1 MRNATATNNPSEEI
15 AVLSDLKAQQPASAQ
30 DIESLRI
37 LEYLAQVCDLPFDL
51 EHAAQL
57 YRAAVQR
64 IEPTLPRA
72 SRIRLAQAAEG
83 LGIRLQS
90 HHYSIR
96 EALSYIHREEVPLL
110 IFAITPTGS
119 GRWFIIEDAEG
130 SRGLLIA
137 SDKEEPVWHS
147 ADELAAILGA
157 SDADVVLEWLEPI
170 PIAVTTPPWPAPKQ
184 EEEHGHFL
192 TGLHPWK
199 RLLRLLRPDRT
210 DIRLVIAFAVAIG
223 LLNLTVPIVTMA
235 VVNTVAFGTLIQQL
249 IVLCLGLL
257 VALTIAGVLI
267 LLQYLLVEYIQRR
280 IFIRVASELSY
291 KLPRVDL
298 KAFDHRYGPE
308 LVNRFFDVLTVQ
320 KSSAVLLLDGVS
332 LLLQI
337 GIGMVLLAVYHQL
350 LLGFNMLLLGALA
363 FWVVV
368 LGRGAVRT
376 AIRESVA
383 KYRVAGWME
392 EIARHPVA
400 FKLAGGPRMAWERAE
415 ALTREYLEARKQ
427 HFRILL
433 RQFAFLV
440 LLYIVINVALLALG
454 GTLVIQGQL
463 TLGELVAAEIV
474 INLILATFLK
484 IIKYVE
490 AYYDILAAMD
500 KLGQLQDLPSESLT
514 GEHHVAHSKGAS
526 VTLHS
531 VSFTYSGQKWPAL
544 QQLSLSISPGERV
557 AIVGP
562 NGAGKSTLADVL
574 YGLRTPQSGWVEIDG
589 VDIRS
594 LRPDSLREHVALVKG
609 VEIIEGTVLDN
620 LRMGR
625 EEISLMQIHEILAKV
640 GMLDTIMA
648 FPDGLHTMLWG
659 DGKPLSLGQ
668 ASRLMLARAMLGEP
682 RLLIIDEALDHLD
695 EQFRDM
701 TLATLLGPDTPW
713 TLIVITHSEAVAR
726 QCDRVI
732 TLLPPARSSPR
743 EVQSRAG

>member
-1 MRNATATNNPSEEI
+1 MRSDGSDGNAPEA
-15 AVLSDLKAQQPASAQ
+15 ASAQ
-30 DIESLRI
+30 DIESIRI
-37 LEYLAQVCDLPFDL
+37 LEYLAQVCARPFDR
-51 EHAAQL
+51 EHATQH

-72 SRIRLAQAAEG
+72 SRVRLAQAAAG
-83 LGIRLQS
+83 LGIGLQS

-96 EALSYIHREEVPLL
+96 EALSFIHRHEVPLL
-110 IFAITPTGS
+110 IFAVTATGS
-119 GRWFIIEDAEG
+119 GRWFILEEAKG
-130 SRGLLIA
+130 NRGLLITPN
-137 SDKEEPVWHS
+137 KEEAAWHT
-147 ADELAAILGA
+147 ADELAFTLGA
-157 SDADVVLEWLEPI
+157 SDPDVVLEWLEPI
-170 PIAVTTPPWPAPKQ
+170 PIGALSPPVSTPVH
-184 EEEHGHFL
+184 EGEHHHFL
-192 TGLHPWK
+192 TSLHPWK
-199 RLLRLLRPDRT
+199 RLLRLLRPDST
-210 DIRLVIAFAVAIG
+210 DIRLIIVFAMAIG

-235 VVNTVAFGTLIQQL
+235 VINTVVFGTLIQQL

-267 LLQYLLVEYIQRR
+267 LLQYLLMEYIQRR

-320 KSSAVLLLDGVS
+320 KSSGVLLLDGVS

-337 GIGMVLLAVYHQL
+337 VMGMVLLAVYHRL
-350 LLGFNMLLLGALA
+350 LLGFDLLLLGALGV
-363 FWVVV
+363 WVAV

-383 KYRVAGWME
+383 KYRVAGWLE

-415 ALTREYLEARKQ
+415 ALTRDYLEARKR

-433 RQFAFLV
+433 GQFLFMVV
-440 LLYIVINVALLALG
+440 LYVFINVTLLALG

-463 TLGELVAAEIV
+463 TLGELVAAEII

-490 AYYDILAAMD
+490 AYYDLLAAMD
-500 KLGQLQDLPSESLT
+500 KLGQLQDLPSESQA
-514 GEHHVAHSKGAS
+514 GEHHVAHSQGAR
-526 VTLHS
+526 VTLHNI
-531 VSFTYSGQKWPAL
+531 SFTYSGQKWPAL
-544 QQLSLSISPGERV
+544 QQLSLDISPGERV
-557 AIVGP
+557 AIIGP

-574 YGLRTPQSGWVEIDG
+574 YGLRIPQSGWVEIDG

-594 LRPDSLREHVALVKG
+594 LRLDSLRDHVALVKG

-625 EEISLMQIHEILAKV
+625 EEISLMQIHNILSKV

-648 FPDGLHTMLWG
+648 FPEGLYTMLWG

-701 TLATLLGPDTPW
+701 TLSTLLGPDTPW

-726 QCDRVI
+726 QCDRII
-732 TLLPPARSSPR
+732 TLLPPTRSNLR
-743 EVQSRAG
+743 EVRSHAG

>member
-1 MRNATATNNPSEEI
+1 
-15 AVLSDLKAQQPASAQ
+15 VLSDVRAKQAISAH
-30 DIESLRI
+30 DIESIKI
-37 LEYLAQVCDLPFDL
+37 LEYLAQACDLPFDI
-51 EHAAQL
+51 EHATQL
-57 YRAAVQR
+57 YRAAVQK

-72 SRIRLAQAAEG
+72 SRLRLAQAAEG
-83 LGIRLQS
+83 LGIRLQP

-96 EALSYIHREEVPLL
+96 EALAYIHREESPLI
-110 IFAITPTGS
+110 IFAITATGS
-119 GRWFIIEDAEG
+119 GRWFIVEAAEG
-130 SRGLLIA
+130 SRGLLIT
-137 SDKEEPVWHS
+137 SEKEEPTWHS
-147 ADELAAILGA
+147 ADELARILGA
-157 SDADVVLEWLEPI
+157 RDADVVLEWFEPI
-170 PIAVTTPPWPAPKQ
+170 PITITPPFATTPGV

-199 RLLRLLRPDRT
+199 RLLRLLRPDKT
-210 DIRLVIAFAVAIG
+210 DIRLVIAFALAIG
-223 LLNLTVPIVTMA
+223 VLNLTVPLVTMA

-280 IFIRVASELSY
+280 IFIRVASELAY

-320 KSSAVLLLDGVS
+320 KSSAVLLLDGIS

-337 GIGMVLLAVYHQL
+337 GIGMLLLAVYHRL
-350 LLGFNMLLLGALA
+350 LLGFDLLLLGALA
-363 FWVVV
+363 LWVVV

-376 AIRESVA
+376 AIQESIA

-415 ALTREYLEARKQ
+415 ALTRDYLEARKR

-433 RQFAFLV
+433 RQFAFMIF
-440 LLYIVINVALLALG
+440 LYVFINVALLALG

-463 TLGELVAAEIV
+463 TLGELVAAEII

-484 IIKYVE
+484 IIKQVE

-500 KLGQLQDLPSESLT
+500 KLGQLLDLPSESLV
-514 GEHHVAHSKGAS
+514 GEHHVSHSQGAS
-526 VTLHS
+526 VTLHHIT
-531 VSFTYSGQKWPAL
+531 FTYSGQKWPAL
-544 QQLSLSISPGERV
+544 HQLSLNINPGERV

-594 LRPDSLREHVALVKG
+594 LRLDSLREHVALVKG

-625 EEISLMQIHEILAKV
+625 DEISLLQIHDILSKV
-640 GMLDTIMA
+640 GMLETIMA

-695 EQFRDM
+695 EEFRDM
-701 TLATLLGPDTPW
+701 TLGALLGPDNHW

-726 QCDRVI
+726 QCDRII
-732 TLLPPARSSPR
+732 TLHPPTRSEAR
-743 EVQSRAG
+743 ETHSRAG